1 MVFQE
6 QFSQKIQQ
14 ILENTQNENE
24 KIEAKKEVSYI
35 LQEIHEKTGIIIG
48 KNMDIV
54 EMEEILQ
61 RLRSDKKLEKLEQ
74 YFHADFVHE
83 PMPVEGGDIFD
94 FLKLKFL
101 QIKNGLQDP
110 KDYLFSLRK
119 IYTLQEDSQDG
130 FMFLLEHIREIFDSL
145 TYEEQNEV
153 DQIYNAF
160 YTDDIE
166 EDIMDLSE
174 ELGISLAQAT
184 EYIEQRQH
192 NYAKMHYF
200 LFSLWNT
207 YFAKNFSKLPENE
220 QMMIIQ
226 IMNDLRDILDPEHE
240 M

>member
-1 MVFQE
+1 MFQE

-24 KIEAKKEVSYI
+24 KIETKKEVSYI
-35 LQEIHEKTGIIIG
+35 LQEIREKTGIIIG

-74 YFHADFVHE
+74 YFHADSVHE
-83 PMPVEGGDIFD
+83 PMPVEEGDIFD